1 MELESP
7 NPTQQ
12 RRPISG
18 RAASLYYAGLRIAR
32 EQNHQRL
39 REEANLPKNIERS
52 LQLQRD
58 RRQSR
63 RTRGPLSR
71 LPNPVA
77 KARSFLADPVT
88 RFWLVCNVCTLI
100 TLFSSFFLFMTFLY
114 PSLLRPV
121 LKY

>member
-58 RRQSR
+58 RGVLLLVYGAWQHVAW
-63 RTRGPLSR
+63 TERGAGAWQQQPKRGHKRERDGSHR
-71 LPNPVA
+71 A
-77 KARSFLADPVT
+77 
-88 RFWLVCNVCTLI
+88 
-100 TLFSSFFLFMTFLY
+100 
-114 PSLLRPV
+114 
-121 LKY
+121 